1 MTSVGMIFRPEL
13 PPERLRS
20 AVRAAQN
27 AGLREL
33 WMWEDCFLESGIAS
47 AAAALAWSDDLVVG
61 IGLMPTPLRNVAVAA
76 MEIATLE
83 RMFPGRVRIALGHG
97 IQEWMGQA
105 GVRAASPLTLMR
117 EYVTA
122 LRALL
127 SGQCVTVSGRYVSLT
142 DVELGWVP
150 ETAPRLLIGAT
161 GPKTLQLAGEIGDGV
176 LLDSLMSPEMVT
188 HALTEVDAG
197 APSGRRAPDFSTVV
211 YLRAFTGDGAAAQL
225 ESAVAQLESE
235 AAPSAPGAP
244 RGHGVVGDV
253 AIVAEEVR
261 RFAAAGAASVILQ
274 PSAIEADMDAYAAF
288 AARVAQEVR

>member
-33 WMWEDCFLESGIAS
+33 WVWEDCFLESGIAS

-161 GPKTLQLAGEIGDGV
+161 GPKTLQLAGEIGDDV

-211 YLRAFTGDGAAAQL
+211 YLRAFTGDG
-225 ESAVAQLESE
+225 AVAQLESE

>member
-33 WMWEDCFLESGIAS
+33 WVWEDCFLESGIAS

-150 ETAPRLLIGAT
+150 ETAPRLMIGAT

-211 YLRAFTGDGAAAQL
+211 YLRAFTGDG
-225 ESAVAQLESE
+225 AVAQLESE

>member
-33 WMWEDCFLESGIAS
+33 WVWEDCFLESGIAS

-211 YLRAFTGDGAAAQL
+211 YLRAFTGDGA
-225 ESAVAQLESE
+225 VAQLESE